1 MAIKRQTIF
10 FILEPCILAVG
21 IFFALAWISPPPPQP
36 ADAPP
41 ASFSAGR
48 AMQDLKAIAIEPRP
62 MGSSKGHAEA
72 RDYLLDEIRALGLEP
87 QVQDTYGLRVVQPG
101 TVLAGHVENI
111 LARLPGTDPEGAILL
126 VAHYD
131 SSPGSPGAVDN
142 GSSVVAN
149 LEILRALQAGDPLR
163 HDVIVLF
170 TDGEEP
176 GLIGSHAFVAEH
188 SWLADVRLAINMD
201 QLWLGPPYLY
211 RTSGGNGL
219 WVQALAR
226 GAASTRPAHISF
238 PFDLFPADDT
248 DLLPFVQAGI
258 PGADIVTGGPSTE
271 RHTALDLPELV
282 DPGSLQQA
290 GDQILALVRELA
302 AQTTLETSI
311 PDQTFF
317 PMMGMLVHYPED
329 LALLIAIMGAVCFL
343 GMITFGFRKGL
354 LTWRGLAWGFLATLL
369 SIALSVLIANLLW
382 KGILAFHP
390 EYAYVGASGFRQKL
404 SADSLYAIGF
414 ILLACSVSLATV
426 VLARKKAAALDLA
439 AGMLVIWLPLSIA
452 TSVLIPGINYL
463 FAWVLIGGSL
473 TLLLAMA
480 VRPRRN
486 AWLFSGMGFLA
497 NAILAVLLWIP
508 LFYMAIIAG
517 PMSPDTPLLSML
529 VGLAALWMGSMMPT
543 FRPVTSPRR
552 WLLPATALMAAM
564 GLLVAGHFL
573 VGKDSPP
580 PLVNSVGYWLDANEG
595 EAYWLA
601 FSDELDQR
609 QSNLVVDP
617 VSRSYRE
624 LLSVAPQI
632 SVRTSAAPMLDLDG
646 PGLEVLSDE
655 WVSDRRLVRVRITN
669 SMHERI
675 VIILPQEPSLV
686 GLILPDSEKA
696 ALPSVG
702 GGGWWL
708 RFEGMPAEGVEI
720 TFEFSGAGSI
730 QGLLFEERTGLPA
743 FPDFATQAEPGTMK
757 SPGVFTQV
765 IPTDFTAITR
775 SFVIQE

>member
-1 MAIKRQTIF
+1 MATKSKTLFVIVV
-10 FILEPCILAVG
+10 PCILAVG
-21 IFFALAWISPPPPQP
+21 VFFALAWILPPLPQP
-36 ADAPP
+36 GDAPP
-41 ASFSAGR
+41 ANFSASR
-48 AMQDLKAIAIEPRP
+48 AIQDLKAIAMEPRP
-62 MGSSKGHAEA
+62 MGSSQGHAEV

-87 QVQDTYGLRVVQPG
+87 QVQDTYGLRLVQPG

-111 LARLPGTDPEGAILL
+111 LARLPGTDPEGAIIL

-131 SSPGSPGAVDN
+131 TSPGSPGAVDN
-142 GSSVVAN
+142 GSGIVAI

-176 GLIGSHAFVAEH
+176 GLIGSHAFVTEH
-188 SWLADVRLAINMD
+188 PWSTDVRLAINMD

-226 GAASTRPAHISF
+226 AAASTRPAHISF

-248 DLLPFVQAGI
+248 DLLSFVQGGI
-258 PGADIVTGGPSTE
+258 PGVDIVTGGPSTE
-271 RHTALDLPELV
+271 SHTVLDLPELV
-282 DPGSLQQA
+282 DPGSLQEA
-290 GDQILALVRELA
+290 GNQILALVRELG
-302 AQTTLETSI
+302 AQTTLETNI

-329 LALLIAIMGAVCFL
+329 LALPIAIMGAVCFL
-343 GMITFGFRKGL
+343 GMIAFGFHKGE
-354 LTWRGLAWGFLATLL
+354 LTWRGLAWGFLASLL

-414 ILLACSVSLATV
+414 ILLASSVSLTTI
-426 VLARKKAAALDLA
+426 VLASKKVTALDLA
-439 AGMLVIWLPLSIA
+439 AGMLVIWFPISIA

-463 FAWVLIGGSL
+463 FAWVLMAGSL
-473 TLLLAMA
+473 TLLLALA

-486 AWLFSGMGFLA
+486 AWLFAGMGFLA
-497 NAILAVLLWIP
+497 SAILAVLLWIP

-517 PMSPDTPLLSML
+517 PMSPDAPLLSML
-529 VGLAALWMGSMMPT
+529 VGLAALWMGSMTPT
-543 FRPVTSPRR
+543 FHQVTTPRH
-552 WLLPATALMAAM
+552 WLLPATSFFVAM
-564 GLLVAGHFL
+564 GLLIAGHFL

-580 PLVNSVGYWLDANEG
+580 PLVSSIGYWLDANQG
-595 EAYWLA
+595 EASWLA
-601 FSDELDQR
+601 FSDELDRR
-609 QSNLVVDP
+609 QSNLMVDP

-624 LLSVAPQI
+624 LLSVAPQT
-632 SVRTSAAPMLDLDG
+632 SAWTSAAPMLNLDG
-646 PGLEVLSDE
+646 PDLEVLSDE
-655 WVSDRRLVRVRITN
+655 WVADRRLVQVRITN
-669 SMHERI
+669 SMRERI

-686 GLILPDSEKA
+686 GLILPDNEKY

-708 RFEGMPAEGVEI
+708 RFEGMSAEGIEI
-720 TFEFSGAGSI
+720 TFEFSGAGPI
-730 QGLLFEERTGLPA
+730 QGLLIEERTGLPT
-743 FPDFATQAEPGTMK
+743 FPDLATQAEPGTMK

>member
-1 MAIKRQTIF
+1 MKGQTIF
-10 FILEPCILAVG
+10 FIVVLCILAAT
-21 IFFALAWISPPPPQP
+21 IFFALALISPPPSQP
-36 ADAPP
+36 ADAP
-41 ASFSAGR
+41 ATFFSAGR
-48 AMQDLKAIAIEPRP
+48 AMQSLKVIALEPRP
-62 MGSSKGHAEA
+62 MGISPGHAEA
-72 RDYLLDEIRALGLEP
+72 RDYLLDAIRALGLEP
-87 QVQDTYGLRVVQPG
+87 QVQDTYGLRVVRPG
-101 TVLAGHVENI
+101 TVLAGYVENI

-126 VAHYD
+126 IAHYD

-188 SWLADVRLAINMD
+188 PWLSDVRLAINMD
-201 QLWLGPPYLY
+201 QLWSGPPYLY
-211 RTSGGNGL
+211 RTSGGNGI

-226 GAASTRPAHISF
+226 SAASTRPAYISF

-248 DLLPFVQAGI
+248 DLLPIVQAGI
-258 PGADIVTGGPSTE
+258 PGADIVTGGPATE
-271 RHTALDLPELV
+271 KHTALDLPELV

-290 GDQILALVRELA
+290 GDQILALVRELG

-317 PMMGMLVHYPED
+317 PMLGMLVHYPED
-329 LALLIAIMGAVCFL
+329 LALLISILGAVCFA
-343 GMITFGFRKGL
+343 GMIVFGFHKRE
-354 LTWRGLAWGFLATLL
+354 LTWRGLALGFLAALL
-369 SIALSVLIANLLW
+369 TIALSVVIAVLLW

-390 EYAYVGASGFRQKL
+390 EYAYVSASGFRQKL

-414 ILLACSVSLATV
+414 ILLALTVSLGVV
-426 VLARKKAAALDLA
+426 VLARNKVTALDLA
-439 AGMLVIWLPLSIA
+439 TGMLLTWFPLTIA
-452 TSVLIPGINYL
+452 TSILTPGINYM
-463 FAWVLIGGSL
+463 FSWVLIAGSF
-473 TLLLAMA
+473 TLLLAIA
-480 VRPRRN
+480 VRPRRD
-486 AWLFSGMGFLA
+486 AWLFSGLGFLA
-497 NAILAVLLWIP
+497 SAILVVLLWIP

-517 PMSPDTPLLSML
+517 PMSADTPLLSML
-529 VGLAALWMGSMMPT
+529 VGLAALCMGSITPM
-543 FRPVTSPRR
+543 FHQVTNPRH
-552 WLLPATALMAAM
+552 WLFPSTAL
-564 GLLVAGHFL
+564 LLALGFQVAGHFM

-580 PLVNSVGYWLDANEG
+580 PLVNSIGYWLDANEG

-609 QSNLVVDP
+609 QSSLLVDP
-617 VSRSYRE
+617 VSRPYRE
-624 LLSVAPQI
+624 LISAAPQI

-646 PGLEVLSDE
+646 PGLEVLSDK
-655 WVSDRRLVRVRITN
+655 WVSNRRIVQLRITN
-669 SMHERI
+669 SMRERTL
-675 VIILPQEPSLV
+675 IILPQEPPLV
-686 GLILPDSEKA
+686 GLILPDNEKA
-696 ALPSVG
+696 ILPSVG

-730 QGLLFEERTGLPA
+730 QGLLIEERTGLPSL
-743 FPDFATQAEPGTMK
+743 PGLATQPEPGTMK